1 MMPVVF
7 RIPGINWD
15 VPGYGLMLMIAF
27 LTAIHWAARRAARS
41 GGNPDVILNCG
52 FVALIS
58 GVIGGRL
65 FYVIHNWEQFGG
77 RGGVIDIA
85 WGILDVTRGGLE
97 YYGGFLAATVC
108 ISLWLLLVERV
119 SWRWYMDIA
128 APSGAVGLAFGRVG
142 CLLNGCCFGAPTP
155 LPVGMTFPFGSP
167 AQMEYWEAAAPGNEV
182 PLELLYTT
190 PGSYK
195 LDGVPFELPGLM
207 ASAAVGI
214 PISRESI
221 AAADGAIA
229 AAEEREQAARAAV
242 KKAQVD
248 FAAAETAETRAAL
261 LKARRELAAAR
272 EKFADIRRPMR
283 EHGLAASALREMAAR
298 HRSVAV
304 HPTQLYSVIM
314 AFIVAGVLSTIYWRR
329 TRDGQVLCALFIL
342 EPTSRFVLEMIR
354 TDNPIDVFG
363 VFTISQFLSLCMV
376 AVALLAL
383 ALLRLL
389 PPRSPRAA
397 LWSPPPAAAGLQAA
411 GA

>member
-27 LTAIHWAARRAARS
+27 LAAIHWAARRASRS

-58 GVIGGRL
+58 GVVGGRM
-65 FYVIHNWEQFGG
+65 FYVLHNWEQFGG
-77 RGGVIDIA
+77 RGGVLDVA

-142 CLLNGCCFGAPTP
+142 CLLNGCCFGAPTA

-167 AQMEYWEAAAPGNEV
+167 AQIQYWEEAAPGNEV
-182 PLELLYTT
+182 PLELLYAT
-190 PGSYK
+190 PRSYK

-207 ASAAVGI
+207 ANAAIGI
-214 PISRESI
+214 PISRESL
-221 AAADGAIA
+221 AAPDAAIA
-229 AAEEREQAARAAV
+229 AAEERERVARAGLR
-242 KKAQVD
+242 KAQAD
-248 FAAAETAETRAAL
+248 LAAADTPESRAAL
-261 LKARRELAAAR
+261 QKARRELAAAA

-283 EHGLAASALREMAAR
+283 EHGLAAPVLKEMAAR
-298 HRSVAV
+298 HRSVPV
-304 HPTQLYSVIM
+304 HPTQAYSVVM
-314 AFIVAGVLSTIYWRR
+314 AFIVAGLLSALYWRR

-354 TDNPIDVFG
+354 TDNPIDMFG
-363 VFTISQFLSLCMV
+363 IFTISQFLSLCMV
-376 AVALLAL
+376 AAALVAL

-389 PPRSPRAA
+389 PPRSPRASQ
-397 LWSPPPAAAGLQAA
+397 WSPPPPAAEPRIAKA
-411 GA
+411 